1 MGSPQRRVLEISL
14 ADQARLWA
22 GPIVTALISVPIFLI
37 SAAVLIFYIP
47 RHLHSSYKLELIA
60 SFSLLT
66 ISAIATWG
74 SASGFY
80 KIARRKL
87 KTGTFFPAEEELT
100 EWRNSLK
107 KPAGW
112 QKIVIP
118 AAFCMIAWGST
129 QEVLI
134 KPNYHHPVAWVVP
147 ALMWIAAILII
158 FVFVLPSAPQWIGSA
173 LAAVWCLAGL
183 WYMIS
188 VLASHSRGVEYWTF
202 PFVMFVM
209 AAAIV
214 IGRDRHSQ
222 ENTG

>member
-1 MGSPQRRVLEISL
+1 MGTPRRTVSEISL
-14 ADQARLWA
+14 VDKVRLWA
-22 GPIVTALISVPIFLI
+22 GPIVTALVSVPIFLI
-37 SAAVLIFYIP
+37 SVAVLIFYIP
-47 RHLHSSYKLELIA
+47 RHLHSPDKLELIA

-80 KIARRKL
+80 KLARRKL

-107 KPAGW
+107 RPAGW
-112 QKIVIP
+112 QKIVTP

-129 QEVLI
+129 QEVLT
-134 KPNYHHPVAWVVP
+134 KPNYDHPGAWVLP

-158 FVFVLPSAPQWIGSA
+158 FAFVLPSAPRWIGSA

-188 VLASHSRGVEYWTF
+188 VLASHSRGVEYWIF

-209 AAAIV
+209 AAALV
-214 IGRDRHSQ
+214 IGRDRHF
-222 ENTG
+222 